1 MSPITFFYVVAKVL
15 EHTLNLLFP
24 IVNLVEAFFS
34 FFCCSFLTMTS
45 YSVGQYVDVKSGDLA
60 HEVVTATYI
69 RTLDIDTKNVPF
81 ST

>member
-1 MSPITFFYVVAKVL
+1 
-15 EHTLNLLFP
+15 
-24 IVNLVEAFFS
+24 
-34 FFCCSFLTMTS
+34 MTS

-60 HEVVTATYI
+60 HEVVTAAYI